1 MTTGPLTSFWEFLLR
16 SGEYDEERRDQR
28 ARRRIVVAILW
39 VSVPGL
45 ALAAAGAPGP
55 WAAALD
61 GLKAVS
67 HLSALLALWV
77 RPRRLVA
84 IFLTMSTIDLLADV
98 AISLLTGGFYESGLQ
113 MMWSL
118 IPAIGLLVVATVP
131 IAALFLVAALA
142 ATVFVVAAS
151 SRIEARYVLGSPEVD
166 GLVTTILAMLFVFL
180 GLFYFVRQR
189 DRFQRESDDLLD
201 NILPEEIGER
211 LKLGESMI
219 ADSIESAS
227 VLFADV
233 VDFTPMSATMT
244 PDELVGLLNDVF
256 ATFDGLVDELGMEK
270 IKTIGDEYMAAAGVP
285 RPRADHAHAAAE
297 LALRIRDHVAA
308 HGFGRNH
315 IRLRIGINSGPVVAG
330 IIGVRKF
337 AYDLWG
343 DVVNTASRMESGGI
357 AGEIQ
362 ITEATYNLIKDDFVC
377 EPRGRIDVKG
387 KGEMATYLLLG
398 RPQPHIGKQGL

>member
-1 MTTGPLTSFWEFLLR
+1 VKTGPLKRFWEFLLR
-16 SGEYDEERRDQR
+16 AGEYDGERRDQR
-28 ARRRIVVAILW
+28 ARRRIVIAIVW

-45 ALAAAGAPGP
+45 ALAAANAPGP
-55 WAAALD
+55 WASALD
-61 GLKAVS
+61 GLKAAA
-67 HLSALLALWV
+67 HLSALLAVWA

-84 IFLTMSTIDLLADV
+84 IFLAMSVIDLSADA
-98 AISLLTGGFYESGLQ
+98 AISVLTGGFYESGLQ

-118 IPAIGLLVVATVP
+118 APAIGLLVVATVR
-131 IAALFLVAALA
+131 IAGFFLVAALA
-142 ATVFVVAAS
+142 TTAFVVVAS
-151 SRIEARYVLGSPEVD
+151 SRIEATYVLESPEVD
-166 GLVTTILAMLFVFL
+166 GFLTTILALSFVFL

-201 NILPEEIGER
+201 NILPEEIAER
-211 LKLGESMI
+211 LKLDDSMI

-233 VDFTPMSATMT
+233 VDFTPLSATMT

-256 ATFDGLVDELGMEK
+256 AKFDGLVDELGMEK

-297 LALRIRDHVAA
+297 LALRIRDHVAG
-308 HGFGRNH
+308 HDFGGNR
-315 IRLRIGINSGPVVAG
+315 IRLRIGINSGAVVAG

-343 DVVNTASRMESGGI
+343 DVVNTASRMESAGI

-387 KGEMATYLLLG
+387 KGQMATYLVTG
-398 RPQPHIGKQGL
+398 RAQPHTGTE